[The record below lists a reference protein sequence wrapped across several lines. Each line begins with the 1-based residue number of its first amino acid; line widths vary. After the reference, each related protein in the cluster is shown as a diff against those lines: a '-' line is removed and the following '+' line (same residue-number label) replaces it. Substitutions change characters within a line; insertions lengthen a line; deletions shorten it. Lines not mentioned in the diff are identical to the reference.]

1 MSKNYY
7 DLLEVDKTA
16 DEKTIKKSYRTLSKK
31 YHPDVN
37 QEEGAEDKFKEIA
50 EAYDV
55 LSNAEKKQN
64 YDQFGDPKGNQGN
77 PFGNGANTD
86 DIFNQ
91 FFGGNRGRQRQRQA
105 KGRDLRVN
113 VRVTL
118 EEVYSGVKKKFKYRR
133 MKKCEPC
140 KGEGGETTTC
150 NQCNGSGTFR
160 QVINTPL
167 GQMSQENTCPSCGG
181 GGKLIKTPCNMC
193 GGKGSTNS
201 EETLEVDMPQG
212 ISDGEVMVSRGS
224 GDFIRNGIAG
234 DLILQIIELPHESFT
249 RSNIDLHHRLRLGY
263 DTLVLGD
270 SVEVVTIDG
279 KIKITIKEGTSIGET
294 LRVPGKGLIRDGMK
308 GDLLIETWLDI
319 PKKPS
324 KEYREWVDKLKN
336 IN

>member
-16 DEKTIKKSYRTLSKK
+16 DEKTIKKSYRKLSKK

-37 QEEGAEDKFKEIA
+37 QEEGAEDKFKDIA

-55 LSNAEKKQN
+55 LSNPEKKQN
-64 YDQFGDPKGNQGN
+64 YDTFGDPKGEQGN
-77 PFGNGANTD
+77 PFGGADMN

-91 FFGGNRGRQRQRQA
+91 FFGGNRGGQRQRQA
-105 KGRDLRVN
+105 RGRDLRVN
-113 VRVTL
+113 VKISL
-118 EEVYSGVKKKFKYRR
+118 EEVYKGVRKKFKYRR

-140 KGEGGETTTC
+140 GGAGGEGTQC
-150 NQCNGSGTFR
+150 NQCKGSGIFS
-160 QVINTPL
+160 QVINTPM
-167 GQMSQENTCPSCGG
+167 GKMQNQTTCPSCGG
-181 GGKLIKTPCNMC
+181 GGILIKTPCKKC

-201 EETLEVDMPQG
+201 EETLEVDLPQG
-212 ISDGEVMVSRGS
+212 ISDGEVMVSKGS
-224 GDFIRNGIAG
+224 GDFVRNGIAG
-234 DLILQIIELPHESFT
+234 DLILQIVELPHENFR
-249 RSNIDLHHRLRLGY
+249 RSNLDLHYRLKLGY

-270 SVEVVTIDG
+270 SVGVATIDG
-279 KIKITIKEGTSIGET
+279 KIKITIKEGTAIGET
-294 LRVPGKGLIRDGMK
+294 LRVPSKGLIRDKMK

-324 KEYREWVDKLKN
+324 KEYKEWVDKLKN